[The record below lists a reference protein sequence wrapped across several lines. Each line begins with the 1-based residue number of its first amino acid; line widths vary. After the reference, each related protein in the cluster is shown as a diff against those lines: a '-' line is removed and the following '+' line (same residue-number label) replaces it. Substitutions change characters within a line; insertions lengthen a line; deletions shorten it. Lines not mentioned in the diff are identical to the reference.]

1 MNPTQDNNNY
11 PVFEVN
17 QVLTNKHLNQAVN
30 YLDEQE
36 RLTRANL
43 IGIGIVCGLEI
54 SVDTTKSTITI
65 TKGCGITSEGYL
77 IVQPENATLGYY
89 KRYIPPEDI
98 EYPLFTKLD
107 ETGDKPK
114 KVPYELWEIVEDNL
128 DDNKTGVIP
137 LPLVDFW
144 GAGEKVVLLFLE
156 LKKDNLRS
164 CTPNSCDDQGSKV
177 TATLRPLLIE
187 KAHLDKII
195 ATNIEVNQLGE
206 ANSVFFDR
214 EAVLAAQLNLPD
226 FRLPRYKL
234 PHDRSIGSEDIL
246 AAFNAVFNR
255 DDSKLARKIG
265 VALSQAY
272 LAFKPI
278 VQDLFP
284 DDDPFADFNTKFG
297 FLDTIPTTSNQVRF
311 LQYYYDFFDDII
323 KAYDE
328 FRWKGVALLCSCCP
342 PDTLFPR
349 HLMLRLVTPF
359 ASETSPSFY
368 RHYFTPS
375 PANSSCE
382 ARCKEREELKLLF
395 CRLVEM
401 VAQFTD
407 NPKLPL
413 DEKENPLIRITPS
426 KLGDVP
432 LSDKAIPYYYL
443 PLFIWNAEKT
453 RRNRVDQNLSYHF
466 QQKGVRRTTPD
477 FVRDPLAYDLEPYNF
492 LRIEGHL
499 GQSYQDV
506 IKALLKLKNEY
517 RLPINVIALR
527 TGVFDDSVAVYL
539 SQEDCRFEDLEAQ
552 YDALKAELIRFLC
565 KEVQYFYDLPYEQ
578 ESPVTT
584 KTKPIL
590 PLLVKQ
596 TPDYEVTPMTVG
608 RFLEDADIALGREH
622 DIPAWIIIGDLIDER
637 NRGPGKENIVY
648 IYPVMYLSKIY
659 NAVSDDLAKFNYD
672 SFEKIHKDLIDI
684 TTAIEREIEQYY
696 AKRLAGVEDEAEN
709 AINVREL
716 AAVTKDFIT
725 SGEEI
730 DDRLEAILYACR
742 TDAFKV
748 LYDEYLRRVR
758 EIKQKLFLNHFLQSN
773 PGIQHKAGV
782 PLGGT
787 FILVYHAAPKLAVD
801 AQDITPDIITQIVKE
816 FADNTVIADFYLP
829 YQCNSVCEA
838 VQFVLPKILP
848 KLFVIIG
855 CTNEQGFAIVSLTVK
870 GGLPPYDL
878 KIDKQDYRP
887 LSSTVSLA
895 VGTHTLRICDAEG
908 TESLPQTIAIISP
921 ITFSVPTYQCSADTS
936 AYRATFNIVGG
947 TPPYTVNEITITG
960 NVYTTDSIDNG
971 TARTINVLDSRLCAA
986 EIEITHH
993 CVQPTFSVTIG
1004 CANAD
1009 GAPVN
1014 IILQGNLS
1022 LSPYIIKIDDG
1033 EYQPLSETLTLG
1045 VGEHTLTIRDAEGSE
1060 SIPQTITVAAPIII
1074 SEPLFQ
1080 YDEVSDTYTATLN
1093 IEGGTPPYTVNDAG
1107 NETVVDSQYTTVP
1120 IANGMGGSITVVDSH
1135 SCTAG
1140 IEFIQTYVTF
1150 NVTTGCPNTDSFS
1163 ALNIIPKG
1171 GLSPYEIKIN
1181 EHEYQVL
1188 NEISLPAGEY
1198 TLTIRDAGGT
1208 ESLPQT
1214 ITVTSAITFDSI
1226 DFKCSDDLQTYTA
1239 TLMLSGGKPPYTIND
1254 ASIDGNS
1261 YTTDSIA
1268 SKSGVSINVLD
1279 SNQCPANMEI
1289 SHNCCDLPCDG
1300 IALRRG
1306 YYFSL
1311 PNIKENFQAHLTFE
1325 YPQGNNID
1333 MSAKVQKVLAEVGGD
1348 GNSFADIINKLIIER
1363 TGGVDCLKFNY
1374 EPSKSGFMD
1383 TWWIEYFECLPF
1395 EFGYSW
1401 PLPSLRF
1408 IGSITAIT
1416 VTPIDS
1422 TIVITQR
1429 GQVVMT
1435 VKTPA
1440 FNTVKVNKCNPK
1452 SIDEPQ
1458 CPNELD
1464 LKLEIIQQMTTPSN
1478 PSVILDVKP
1487 SGSVEPVTYLWEVQD
1502 GNPAMSNGQR
1512 ASFSFT
1518 QREPNIK
1525 TIRLAAFTKDG
1536 CRFIQEDI
1544 IKLG

>member
-1 MNPTQDNNNY
+1 MNPTQNEY
-11 PVFEVN
+11 PLFEAN
-17 QVLTNKHLNQAVN
+17 QVLTNVHLNQAID
-30 YLDEQE
+30 YLDQQS

-43 IGIGIVCGLEI
+43 IGIGIVCGLEVSCTETAI
-54 SVDTTKSTITI
+54 SIS
-65 TKGCGITSEGYL
+65 KGCGITSEGYL
-77 IVQPENATLGYY
+77 IVQPENVTLGYY

-137 LPLVDFW
+137 LPLVYFW
-144 GAGEKVVLLFLE
+144 GASEKVVLLFLE

-177 TATLRPLLIE
+177 TATLRPLLIA
-187 KAHLDKII
+187 KTDLDAII
-195 ATNIEVNQLGE
+195 TANNE
-206 ANSVFFDR
+206 ANHLESANVVFFDR

-226 FRLPRYKL
+226 FRLPRYEL
-234 PHDRSIGSEDIL
+234 SNDSSIESEDIL
-246 AAFNAVFNR
+246 AAFHAVFSR
-255 DDSKLARKIG
+255 GEGQLAHRVG
-265 VALSQAY
+265 NALSQAY

-284 DDDPFADFNTKFG
+284 DNPFASFNAKFG
-297 FLDTIPTTSNQVRF
+297 FLDDLPTKTTQILF
-311 LQYYYDFFDDII
+311 LQYYYDVFDDLI

-342 PDTLFPR
+342 PDALFPR
-349 HLMLRLVTPF
+349 HLMLRLATPF
-359 ASETSPSFY
+359 ASDTSPGFY
-368 RHYFTPS
+368 RHYFTSS
-375 PANSSCE
+375 PANNSCD
-382 ARCKEREELKLLF
+382 ARFKERAELKLLF
-395 CRLVEM
+395 HRLVEM
-401 VAQFTD
+401 IAQFTD
-407 NPKLPL
+407 TPVLPL
-413 DEKENPLIRITPS
+413 DNKDNPLIRITPS
-426 KLGDVP
+426 KLGDML
-432 LSDKAIPYYYL
+432 LSDKAIPYYYQQSGEP
-443 PLFIWNAEKT
+443 PLFMLWNSEKT
-453 RRNRVDQNLSYHF
+453 LRNRAKQNFSYRSDEYSPP
-466 QQKGVRRTTPD
+466 VPD
-477 FVRDPLAYDLEPYNF
+477 FVINPLRYDLEPYNF

-499 GQSYQDV
+499 GSNYQDV
-506 IKALLKLKNEY
+506 IETLLKLKNDY
-517 RLPINVIALR
+517 RLPIDVITLR
-527 TGVFDDSVAVYL
+527 AGKFTEKMLADL

-552 YDALKAELIRFLC
+552 YDALKAELICFLC
-565 KEVQYFYDLPYEQ
+565 KEVQYFYDLPYQ
-578 ESPVTT
+578 HKSPVTT
-584 KTKPIL
+584 KTKPTL

-596 TPDYEVTPMTVG
+596 APDYEVTPMTVG

-659 NAVSDDLAKFNYD
+659 NAVSDDLAQFNYD

-709 AINVREL
+709 VINVREL

-787 FILVYHAAPKLAVD
+787 FILVYHAAPKFAVD

-878 KIDKQDYRP
+878 KIDKQDYQP

-895 VGTHTLRICDAEG
+895 VGSHTLRICDAEG
-908 TESLPQTIAIISP
+908 TESLPQTITIISP

-947 TPPYTVNEITITG
+947 TPPYTINEITITG

-971 TARTINVLDSRLCAA
+971 TTRTINVLDSRLCAA

-1009 GAPVN
+1009 GAPVR
-1014 IILQGNLS
+1014 IIPEGD

-1033 EYQPLSETLTLG
+1033 EYQPLSEALTLG

-1107 NETVVDSQYTTVP
+1107 NETAVNNQYTTAP
-1120 IANGMGGSITVVDSH
+1120 MANGMGGGITVADSH

-1150 NVTTGCPNTDSFS
+1150 NVTTGCPNVDSFS
-1163 ALNIIPKG
+1163 ALNITPKG

-1181 EHEYQVL
+1181 EQEYQAL
-1188 NEISLPAGEY
+1188 NEILLSAGEY
-1198 TLTIRDAGGT
+1198 TLTIRDTGGT

-1254 ASIDGNS
+1254 VPLDGNS

-1268 SKSGVSINVLD
+1268 SKAGVSINVLD

-1333 MSAKVQKVLAEVGGD
+1333 MSAEVQKVLAEVGGD

-1374 EPSKSGFMD
+1374 EPSKSGVMD

-1401 PLPSLRF
+1401 PLPSPRF
-1408 IGSITAIT
+1408 IGSITALT
-1416 VTPIDS
+1416 VTPVDS

-1464 LKLEIIQQMTTPSN
+1464 LKLEITQQVDFP
-1478 PSVILDVKP
+1478 VAFLEVKP
-1487 SGSVEPVTYLWEVQD
+1487 VGNDEPIAYLWEVQD
-1502 GNPAMSNGQR
+1502 AIPPMSNGQQT
-1512 ASFSFT
+1512 SFRFT

-1525 TIRLAAFTKDG
+1525 TILLTAFTKDG
-1536 CRFIQEDI
+1536 CRFIQKDI
-1544 IKLG
+1544 LKLG